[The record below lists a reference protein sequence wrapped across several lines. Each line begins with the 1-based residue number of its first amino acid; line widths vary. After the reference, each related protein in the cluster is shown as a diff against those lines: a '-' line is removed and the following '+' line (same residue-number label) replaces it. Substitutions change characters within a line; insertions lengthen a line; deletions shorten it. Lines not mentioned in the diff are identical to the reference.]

1 MNILILLA
9 IAAALVAIQL
19 VASRFVK
26 LNRLAWMAIWW
37 VAVYLAF
44 NFGIEPPLPSS
55 IVLLFMAITTLALL
69 AYLSA
74 DSEEFEEGKR
84 AIESFLVE
92 KKYTVPLL
100 VVVVALPLL
109 VALKVYSDM
118 TNPPQPPISSRTIHP
133 VPPPS
138 ISFNGTTIDLATGDN
153 PYRAL
158 EASDPPA
165 FAGHVENGRRIYFE
179 NCFYCPG
186 DNMQGRGMSALG
198 FDPIP
203 ANFADPTTIAQLQET
218 YLFWRIAKGAP
229 GLPNESTPWSSA
241 MPAWENFLTEEEIW
255 DAIIFLYEYTD
266 QEPRAQQLIDH

>member
-9 IAAALVAIQL
+9 IAATLIAIQL
-19 VASRFVK
+19 VASWFVK
-26 LNRLAWMAIWW
+26 LNRLAWMALWW
-37 VAVYLAF
+37 VALYLVF
-44 NFGIEPPLPSS
+44 SFGIEPPLPSS
-55 IVLLFMAITTLALL
+55 IIVLFMAIVTLSLL

-74 DSEEFEEGKR
+74 DSEELEEAKQ
-84 AIESFLVE
+84 AIENFLVE
-92 KKYTVPLL
+92 KKYTKLL
-100 VVVVALPLL
+100 LIVVVVLPLL
-109 VALKVYSDM
+109 VAFKVYSDM

-133 VPPPS
+133 PPPPS

-153 PYRAL
+153 PYRTL
-158 EASDPPA
+158 QESDPAA
-165 FAGHVENGRRIYFE
+165 FARHVDNGRRIYFE
-179 NCFYCPG
+179 NCFYCHG
-186 DNMQGRGMSALG
+186 DNMQGRGMYALG

-255 DAIIFLYEYTD
+255 DAIIFLYDYTD
-266 QEPRAQQLIDH
+266 QEPRAQALVH

>member
-9 IAAALVAIQL
+9 IAATLIAIQL
-19 VASRFVK
+19 VASWFVK
-26 LNRLAWMAIWW
+26 LNRLAWMALWW
-37 VAVYLAF
+37 VALYLVF
-44 NFGIEPPLPSS
+44 SFGIEPPLPSS
-55 IVLLFMAITTLALL
+55 IIVLFMAIVTLSLL

-74 DSEEFEEGKR
+74 DSEELEEAKQ
-84 AIESFLVE
+84 AIENFLVE
-92 KKYTVPLL
+92 KKYTKLL
-100 VVVVALPLL
+100 LIVVVVLPLL
-109 VALKVYSDM
+109 VAFKVYFDM
-118 TNPPQPPISSRTIHP
+118 TNPPQPPINSRTIHP
-133 VPPPS
+133 PPPPS

-158 EASDPPA
+158 QESDPAA
-165 FAGHVENGRRIYFE
+165 FASHVDNGRRIYFE
-179 NCFYCPG
+179 NCFYCHG
-186 DNMQGRGMSALG
+186 DNMQGRGMYALG

-255 DAIIFLYEYTD
+255 DAIIFLYDYTD
-266 QEPRAQQLIDH
+266 QEPRAQALVH